1 MASFDSGERFYAQST
16 AGLHGPSIDSSP
28 STELHRGLPDFSG
41 AEMDDSDFE
50 KVKANIRLAGSSI
63 LKGVGVG
70 EHARL
75 RTKCP
80 PFQLTA
86 I

>member
-1 MASFDSGERFYAQST
+1 ME
-16 AGLHGPSIDSSP
+16 
-28 STELHRGLPDFSG
+28 
-41 AEMDDSDFE
+41 DSDFE
-50 KVKANIRLAGSSI
+50 KVKSNIKLAGSSI

-70 EHARL
+70 EHACL
-75 RTKCP
+75 WTKCP

>member
-1 MASFDSGERFYAQST
+1 ME
-16 AGLHGPSIDSSP
+16 
-28 STELHRGLPDFSG
+28 
-41 AEMDDSDFE
+41 DSDFE
-50 KVKANIRLAGSSI
+50 KVKANIKLAGSSI

-70 EHARL
+70 EHACL
-75 RTKCP
+75 WTKCP